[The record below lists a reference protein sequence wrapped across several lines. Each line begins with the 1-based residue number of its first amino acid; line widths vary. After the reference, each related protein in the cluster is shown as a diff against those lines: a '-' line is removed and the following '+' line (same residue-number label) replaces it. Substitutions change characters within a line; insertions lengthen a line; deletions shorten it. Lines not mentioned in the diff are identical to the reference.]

1 MLRMMFGKAL
11 PSEQF
16 FYTCR
21 SRVGSKRFQTS
32 RGSRLT
38 DVVSSRKRPVVP
50 RADDWSF
57 GFHRSLARCG
67 EAFHSAPRKMFL
79 GSTRKC
85 LTGPRYPTFVT
96 SEYGN
101 SLWSLRAV
109 ARNSRGGTH
118 APNPLAK
125 DAVYVSAAETRDGN
139 LRQGHPIALLGVSSN
154 IAAQFDLQCHALNV
168 FFKFNFKETYP
179 RKCCTYLGDL
189 CIVQK

>member
-1 MLRMMFGKAL
+1 MESVCSRVLRMMFGKAL

-32 RGSRLT
+32 PGSRST

-101 SLWSLRAV
+101 SLE
-109 ARNSRGGTH
+109 
-118 APNPLAK
+118 P
-125 DAVYVSAAETRDGN
+125 
-139 LRQGHPIALLGVSSN
+139 SSCS
-154 IAAQFDLQCHALNV
+154 AQFTRRYACSKSTCEGCRLCFSRRDQRRKLAAGTPHCIARRLEQHCGAV
-168 FFKFNFKETYP
+168 RFAVP
-179 RKCCTYLGDL
+179 RS
-189 CIVQK
+189 